1 MSALL
6 RGARV
11 FSNETEN
18 NASVK
23 QEMTTNINVKLK
35 GDNNNRTG
43 GGQPQLA
50 PGPAS
55 YPSQGPIYPNIDSVN
70 FIPQPLTPRGVI
82 GAEPGMTTVDPS
94 RFQYPVNSGPPMQ
107 TPGIQERALDLE
119 AEENKDAI
127 IRVLEALLEAYE
139 GSPIVIKGFLTL
151 HHKKLIEIIQILTE
165 ADKVELMTED
175 GEGCGCGGSKY
186 ALISKIF
193 IVGLNGKRGEFKVN
207 YNEEYSL
214 LIRHGVNLKLC
225 RV

>member
-1 MSALL
+1 
-6 RGARV
+6 
-11 FSNETEN
+11 
-18 NASVK
+18 
-23 QEMTTNINVKLK
+23 MTTNINVKLK

-55 YPSQGPIYPNIDSVN
+55 YPSQGPIYPNINDVN
-70 FIPQPLTPRGVI
+70 FIPQPLSPRGINQPMVATPA
-82 GAEPGMTTVDPS
+82 GFGEGNGTTNMAPS
-94 RFQYPVNSGPPMQ
+94 QYQYPVNRGPPMQ
-107 TPGIQERALDLE
+107 MPQIQERAIDLE
-119 AEENKDAI
+119 AEENKDAK

-165 ADKVELMTED
+165 ADKVELMTEE
-175 GEGCGCGGSKY
+175 GEGCGCGGSKF
-186 ALISKIF
+186 AMISKIF
-193 IVGLNGKRGEFKVN
+193 VLGQNGKRGEFKVN